1 MNDIFFSL
9 KARFR
14 GFEIE
19 SIVILV
25 VVSKSTFPR
34 WHLSPC
40 TNNNLHTYP
49 FPPCYLFTF
58 TLICLNFPFIYE
70 KWVICFIWLLAC
82 IGETGRGRSVL
93 QASWGDNLRQSK
105 TQLWR
110 RLLTRL
116 ALKHSFPFP
125 SPNLYTSKIKQTN
138 HSLFF
143 IIANRSEIQ
152 TNESE
157 RNMCV
162 NYYYYKD

>member
-1 MNDIFFSL
+1 MIFFSHW
-9 KARFR
+9 KQ
-14 GFEIE
+14 GFGA
-19 SIVILV
+19 
-25 VVSKSTFPR
+25 SKSKVSSYSSLFQRVLFLVDT
-34 WHLSPC
+34 L
-40 TNNNLHTYP
+40 LHTYP

-110 RLLTRL
+110 RLLPRL

-152 TNESE
+152 TYESE